1 MKTIFSYF
9 YLGLTENLALLQQV
23 WWVLWNPSSC
33 HFHLSSAVVL
43 GFAVHIMADY
53 LAESRQCH
61 QQILEG
67 RGWRR
72 RSKEADVAMFI
83 GQIRCTLSLEAVKA
97 HARL

>member
-1 MKTIFSYF
+1 MICVAYRSEIYILKISE
-9 YLGLTENLALLQQV
+9 G
-23 WWVLWNPSSC
+23 C
-33 HFHLSSAVVL
+33 
-43 GFAVHIMADY
+43 AVHIMADY

-61 QQILEG
+61 QQMLEG